1 MDHIRGQDR
10 EQMMIMSLDQL
21 VHKESFVRII
31 DAFVDALDL
40 EEFGFLYYK
49 LNKAGRPP
57 FHPST
62 MLKLYIYGYQNG
74 IRSCRKLE
82 KATMINIEVMW
93 LLKGLRPNFKTIAKF
108 RKDNAKAFREVFRS
122 FVSILKDWNLVDG
135 KHIAIDS
142 FKIRAQN
149 SLKNNHNQRKID
161 RHLEY
166 IDNKINEYFEL
177 LDDEKDPA
185 ERDLINQK
193 IEYNAVKADQY
204 LILSKRLEEE
214 NVDQIST
221 VDPDAKAVLL
231 HRNIVNVGYNVQAV
245 SDGKNKMLVGMDTGN
260 VNDTHALAPMI
271 RIAQTNMGVKS
282 MSVLADKGYHTGA
295 QLADCES
302 LGVKTFVSPKAN
314 AANRQYNVFPMEQFD
329 YDLETDTY
337 RCPNNSVLRSNGQTY
352 QRKGPNRKGTWVPFK
367 HYKTKDC
374 MECSIKDQCTGSYRG
389 RIIQR
394 SLHQGAIDRNNARVN
409 HDPDYYRNRQQ
420 IIEHQFGTLKRQW
433 GFTHVLVRGKEN
445 VLGEVSIIFTA
456 YNLRRCMSILGFEGL
471 LKRVRA
477 LFHAF
482 WGKLIL
488 RDRVG
493 LYIFKFNIANR
504 LLYDACERQL
514 ENINYTMS
522 L

>member
-1 MDHIRGQDR
+1 MDHITGQDR
-10 EQMMIMSLDQL
+10 EQMMIISLDQL
-21 VHKESFVRII
+21 VHKTSFVRII
-31 DAFVDALDL
+31 DTFVDTLDI
-40 EEFGFLYYK
+40 ENFGFLYYK

-62 MLKLYIYGYQNG
+62 MLKLYLYGYQNG

-82 KATMINIEVMW
+82 KATMINTEVMW

-108 RKDNAKAFREVFRS
+108 RKDNAKAFREVFRY
-122 FVSILKDWNLVDG
+122 FVRVLKQWELVDG

-166 IDNKINEYFEL
+166 IENKINEYLEI
-177 LDDEKDPA
+177 LDAEDDPSKR
-185 ERDLINQK
+185 ELINQK
-193 IEYNAVKADQY
+193 IEHNVYKADQY
-204 LILSKRLEEE
+204 QNLSKRLEQE

-221 VDPDAKAVLL
+221 IDADARAVLL

-245 SDGKNKMLVGMDTGN
+245 SDGKNKMLVGMDTGD
-260 VNDTHALAPMI
+260 VNDTHALSPMI
-271 RIAQTNMGVKS
+271 KIAQVNMTVKS

-295 QLADCES
+295 QLAES
-302 LGVKTFVSPKAN
+302 ETLGVQTFVSPKAN

-352 QRKGPNRKGTWVPFK
+352 QRKGKNKKGTWVPFK
-367 HYKTKDC
+367 HYKTK
-374 MECSIKDQCTGSYRG
+374 ECKRCPIKDQCTRSPRG

-394 SLHQGAIDRNNARVN
+394 SMHQGAIERNNTRVN
-409 HDPDYYRNRQQ
+409 NNPDYYRNRQQ

-433 GFTHVLVRGKEN
+433 GFSHVLMRGKEN
-445 VLGEVSIIFTA
+445 VLAEVSLIFTA
-456 YNLRRCMSILGFEGL
+456 YNLRRSMSILGFEGL
-471 LKRVRA
+471 LRRLKA
-477 LFHAF
+477 QFSFFLGNLLLKPCMSTGENDFHSSTVMF
-482 WGKLIL
+482 P
-488 RDRVG
+488 RT
-493 LYIFKFNIANR
+493 
-504 LLYDACERQL
+504 RQEYL
-514 ENINYTMS
+514 EKEKYKKWC
-522 L
+522 

>member
-1 MDHIRGQDR
+1 MDHITGQDR
-10 EQMMIMSLDQL
+10 EQMMVMSLEQF

-31 DAFVDALDL
+31 DAFVDALNL
-40 EEFGFLYYK
+40 EEYGFLYYQ

-62 MLKLYIYGYQNG
+62 LLKLYIYGYQNG

-82 KATMINIEVMW
+82 KATQINLEVMW

-122 FVSILKDWNLVDG
+122 FVTILKDWNLVDG

-161 RHLEY
+161 RHLDY
-166 IDNKINEYFEL
+166 IDNKINEYIDML
-177 LDDEKDPA
+177 NDEDDPA
-185 ERDLINQK
+185 SRELINQK
-193 IEYNAVKADQY
+193 IEYNASKADQY
-204 LILSKRLEEE
+204 MSLSKRLDEE

-245 SDGKNKMLVGMDTGN
+245 SDGKNKLLVAMDTGD
-260 VNDTHALAPMI
+260 VNDTHALGPMI
-271 RIAQTNMGVKS
+271 QLAQKNIDIKS

-295 QLADCES
+295 QLADSES

-314 AANRQYNVFPMEQFD
+314 AANRQYNVFPMEQFK
-329 YDLETDTY
+329 YHPGTDTC
-337 RCPNNSVLRSNGQTY
+337 RCPNNSILRSNGQIY
-352 QRKGPNRKGTWVPFK
+352 QRKGQTKKRTWVPFK

-374 MECSIKDQCTGSYRG
+374 MKCPIKNQCTGSPRG

-394 SLHQGAIDRNNARVN
+394 SIHQGSIDRNNARVN
-409 HDPDYYRNRQQ
+409 ADPDYYRKRQQ

-433 GFTHVLVRGKEN
+433 GFTHVLMRGKQN
-445 VLGEVSIIFTA
+445 VLGEVSLMFIA
-456 YNLRRCMSILGFEGL
+456 YNLRRSVSILGFERL
-471 LKRVRA
+471 LRRLSSLFSIFLGNLLLRACVRA
-477 LFHAF
+477 DIIIFRPSIMTL
-482 WGKLIL
+482 L
-488 RDRVG
+488 RAR
-493 LYIFKFNIANR
+493 
-504 LLYDACERQL
+504 
-514 ENINYTMS
+514 
-522 L
+522 